1 MFKYYKENLPLAQ
14 KQKAALFHKISK
26 REQERIA
33 ERKAGEKT
41 SFSTIAM
48 RVFIVIVLVA
58 MIMGLAIQ
66 IIAYN

>member
-1 MFKYYKENLPLAQ
+1 MAQ
-14 KQKAALFHKISK
+14 QQKRLVQNKVSK

-33 ERKAGEKT
+33 NRKASEKS

-48 RVFIVIVLVA
+48 RVFIVIILAA
-58 MIMGLAIQ
+58 MIIGLAIQ

>member
-1 MFKYYKENLPLAQ
+1 MAKQQ
-14 KQKAALFHKISK
+14 KRLIQNKISK

-33 ERKAGEKT
+33 NRKASEKA

-48 RVFIVIVLVA
+48 RAFIILILAA
-58 MIMGLAIQ
+58 MIIGLAIQ

>member
-1 MFKYYKENLPLAQ
+1 MAQ
-14 KQKAALFHKISK
+14 QQRRIVQNKVSK

-33 ERKAGEKT
+33 NRKASDKA

-48 RVFIVIVLVA
+48 RVFIVIILAA
-58 MIMGLAIQ
+58 MIIGLAIQ